1 MTNISGNSAD
11 MLEHQDGGVSSQGP
25 PGKFAFQ
32 PAIECPYT
40 VVNIRSPASG
50 RMDGSNDALSPAAM
64 APASSSLG
72 VPPQDFMSLRIPSPG
87 RSEASFPGSLR
98 STMSANLRRH
108 KSDKSTHVRF
118 QDTHPFVPGKIRHK
132 QPGEVNRRNFT
143 QYVYSHTNT
152 DFRITHHFLCEK
164 DDIEKPVYYYHDV
177 GGYTRLDKDHR
188 LTLHLGN
195 HSGTPILGAMW
206 HGSSGMHFAVG
217 TLFMDLKDLHDE
229 SVRTIQRQYC
239 EYLKP
244 ISSAPTRW
252 HMDFFFGGGAGEG
265 PRKTYRW
272 QVVHLAEAIPH
283 LRHGKLELR
292 EKDGF
297 EVDGEGKRTE
307 KTKLLAACRNVDDLS
322 TNLWVRHAGEEMG
335 NELARIKWR
344 TWVLL
349 TWGGMRDRMAG
360 PHNTG
365 TPHQTVGFT
374 KSIRTVRTP
383 GGIIPSSGH
392 TIGRCFSPP
401 QSKEIKEIKLNAEE
415 Y

>member
-1 MTNISGNSAD
+1 MANKNSGADGAVQLRKFQGSDDQNFGQLCRHASNSR
-11 MLEHQDGGVSSQGP
+11 
-25 PGKFAFQ
+25 Q
-32 PAIECPYT
+32 PARKFPCA
-40 VVNIRSPASG
+40 VFDMRSTIVG
-50 RMDGSNDALSPAAM
+50 QIDGSNDALPPVAISP
-64 APASSSLG
+64 PSPDLG
-72 VPPQDFMSLRIPSPG
+72 SPREDYIFLRIPSPD
-87 RSEASFPGSLR
+87 RVEASSPGNIR
-98 STMSANLRRH
+98 STMSAKLRRH

-132 QPGEVNRRNFT
+132 QPGEVSRRNFT

-164 DDIEKPVYYYHDV
+164 DDLEKPVYYYHDV
-177 GGYTRLDKDHR
+177 GGYTRLDENHR

-195 HSGTPILGAMW
+195 HSGTPVLGAMW
-206 HGSSGMHFAVG
+206 HGSSGMYFAVG
-217 TLFMDLKDLHDE
+217 PYLYDE
-229 SVRTIQRQYC
+229 SVKTIQRQYC

-252 HMDFFFGGGAGEG
+252 HMDFVFGGGAGEG

-272 QVVHLAEAIPH
+272 QVVHLVEAIPH
-283 LRHGKLELR
+283 FRHGKLELR

-297 EVDGEGKRTE
+297 EVDEQGKKIE
-307 KTKLLAACRNVDDLS
+307 KTKLLAACRNIDDLS
-322 TNLWVRHAGEEMG
+322 TNLWVRNAGEEMG
-335 NELARIKWR
+335 NELARIKWK

-365 TPHQTVGFT
+365 SPHHTVGFT
-374 KSIRTVRTP
+374 KSTKTVKTP

-392 TIGRCFSPP
+392 TIGGCFSPP
-401 QSKEIKEIKLNAEE
+401 RSKEIKEIMLNAEE